1 MNEQKEP
8 KSREH
13 SLNIIHEMIGRAR
26 GNVKSSAF
34 HILLWGWIVVAGS
47 LGHFILLKFSSMTH
61 PEWVWTIVLVGIV
74 GSVMQGVKQRNQRGV
89 STYSGTI
96 IRMIW
101 LTFLVNYF
109 IIVVFIA
116 KINFFITPVVLIL
129 AAGSVFLSGTI
140 LKYNPIRWGAVFIW
154 LMAIIAFLVPLPY
167 QLLATTA
174 AMLFGYLI
182 PGYMLKRSGD

>member
-1 MNEQKEP
+1 MEEG
-8 KSREH
+8 KSM
-13 SLNIIHEMIGRAR
+13 SGQQGLGIIHEMIGRAR
-26 GNVKSSAF
+26 GNVKSSTF

-47 LGHFILLKFSSMTH
+47 LGHFILLKFSNIAH
-61 PEWVWTIVLVGIV
+61 PEWVWTIVLVGII
-74 GSVMQGVKQRNQRGV
+74 GSVIRGVNRRKQKGV
-89 STYSGTI
+89 STYGETI

-101 LTFLVNYF
+101 ITFLVNYF
-109 IIVVFIA
+109 ILVVFIA
-116 KINFFITPVVLIL
+116 KINFYITPIVLLL

-167 QLLATTA
+167 QLLATAA
-174 AMLFGYLI
+174 AMLLGYLI